1 MQDLRE
7 KLEIF
12 ESLMASMTDIAATVP
27 WKESTEQESTE
38 ASLETIRN
46 DARRKQQE
54 LHETISFHKQ
64 YREAVVNASD
74 CLGEIEEKLVDKESH
89 DNGLQNRPFY
99 EVSAVVFWKH
109 APGKYRYYF
118 PSRVPS
124 IPLNDLILLMYTLR
138 SSGVCWRRFS
148 YGS

>member
-27 WKESTEQESTE
+27 WKEFTEQESIE

-46 DARRKQQE
+46 DAKRKQQE

-64 YREAVVNASD
+64 YREAVAKASD
-74 CLGEIEEKLVDKESH
+74 CLGEIEEKFADKESL
-89 DNGLQNRPFY
+89 DNGPQNRSFY
-99 EVSAVVFWKH
+99 EVSAF
-109 APGKYRYYF
+109 F
-118 PSRVPS
+118 
-124 IPLNDLILLMYTLR
+124 LLLL
-138 SSGVCWRRFS
+138 
-148 YGS
+148 